1 MCVEMAVCAS
11 DTYVSA
17 DRPSRVLRFENVVL
31 WTARGFMFYLVPSP
45 LRWRFAGGLP
55 CCFARSDSLASL
67 ARTLCTF
74 SLPKDTSSIQVG
86 CNDSV

>member
-17 DRPSRVLRFENVVL
+17 DRPSRVLRSENVVL

-45 LRWRFAGGLP
+45 L
-55 CCFARSDSLASL
+55 SLALRGGASVLFRSL
-67 ARTLCTF
+67 
-74 SLPKDTSSIQVG
+74 
-86 CNDSV
+86 